1 MRAVRVRISG
11 QVQGVGYR
19 NWTEATA
26 RACGL
31 TGWVRNRADGSV
43 EALFQGAAEQVQQ
56 IVADCWR
63 GPVSAHVSHV
73 EIEEVSIDTALAA
86 SFVRL
91 STV

>member
-1 MRAVRVRISG
+1 MQAVRVRIFG

-19 NWTEATA
+19 QWVEVTA
-26 RACGL
+26 RANGL

-43 EALFQGAAEQVQQ
+43 EAIFQGTLEQVQQ
-56 IVADCWR
+56 IVADCRR
-63 GPVSAHVSHV
+63 GPISARVSHV
-73 EIEEVSIDTALAA
+73 EIEEVSFDPALAA